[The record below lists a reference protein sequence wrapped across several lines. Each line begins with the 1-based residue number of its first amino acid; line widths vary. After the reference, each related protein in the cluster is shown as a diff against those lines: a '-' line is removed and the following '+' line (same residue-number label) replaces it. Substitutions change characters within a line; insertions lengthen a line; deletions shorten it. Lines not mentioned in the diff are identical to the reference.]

1 MQLVDF
7 ISNEIGFLMGPFR
20 VLMLCAFVAYVLT
33 LKNFANRSAF
43 DLSSGAIALGFYFS
57 TVILLAHLLVM
68 ANMFD
73 RFTVYFIFFFIIF
86 IAPSLKLQSY
96 FRLLRQGK
104 YSLRATSSE
113 QFNSLYDQ
121 LLEFYKKLKRFRW
134 LVVVQKHFQKKS
146 ILFFSIFISALI
158 MMFIRMS
165 FIENDLYTLSKLWVK
180 EINVLNELNNSLPFS
195 TTSGLFGEYLSI
207 HLYAKLTGLNINLAV
222 ISFGLIEF
230 FFLGGMLYWFIK
242 EVSNSKYTIPLI
254 CMLLLAVG
262 FRYLPFNL
270 NLLLKHQSEYL
281 GFLLLLPL
289 FYLLLWNPMHHVLQR
304 NKTLKISLWVLAL
317 FTINF
322 FVAFYVLPVFLICA
336 TLIQSNNRILHGQMW
351 KAYIYGLFVFSIF
364 IYGYSSIN
372 QFSIAEFFMNN
383 WIQIDSYSYFP
394 QMRFEVSDFLF
405 GAVLI
410 STLGFTISLVAY
422 YIDKSRSSLL
432 VLALSILV
440 IISGC
445 FLFESYFD
453 LDVLF
458 ILLPL
463 FTVLELSILFT
474 ALKWFFDTV
483 IKKPA
488 ISYAIG
494 MIAISTATYLL
505 ISSLYSIEIEKKTP
519 LKKDILSV
527 YTELFLT
534 NFPYTYSVVN
544 NKYAEPMSQGSHFYM
559 NYEEFSSDY
568 ISKDS
573 IYYQNREDENY
584 LKSNPEV
591 IPTNTYY
598 IFIPKSEN
606 EDDELFNVNVL
617 TQNKIQSTLRDLKK
631 KGRSIRTYY
640 ESENLS
646 VYELTN
652 KSNATKI
659 NDILLSREN

>member
-1 MQLVDF
+1 
-7 ISNEIGFLMGPFR
+7 
-20 VLMLCAFVAYVLT
+20 
-33 LKNFANRSAF
+33 
-43 DLSSGAIALGFYFS
+43 
-57 TVILLAHLLVM
+57 
-68 ANMFD
+68 
-73 RFTVYFIFFFIIF
+73 
-86 IAPSLKLQSY
+86 
-96 FRLLRQGK
+96 
-104 YSLRATSSE
+104 
-113 QFNSLYDQ
+113 
-121 LLEFYKKLKRFRW
+121 
-134 LVVVQKHFQKKS
+134 
-146 ILFFSIFISALI
+146 
-158 MMFIRMS
+158 
-165 FIENDLYTLSKLWVK
+165 
-180 EINVLNELNNSLPFS
+180 
-195 TTSGLFGEYLSI
+195 
-207 HLYAKLTGLNINLAV
+207 
-222 ISFGLIEF
+222 
-230 FFLGGMLYWFIK
+230 
-242 EVSNSKYTIPLI
+242 
-254 CMLLLAVG
+254 MLLLAVG

-474 ALKWFFDTV
+474 ALKWF
-483 IKKPA
+483 
-488 ISYAIG
+488 
-494 MIAISTATYLL
+494 
-505 ISSLYSIEIEKKTP
+505 
-519 LKKDILSV
+519 
-527 YTELFLT
+527 
-534 NFPYTYSVVN
+534 
-544 NKYAEPMSQGSHFYM
+544 
-559 NYEEFSSDY
+559 
-568 ISKDS
+568 
-573 IYYQNREDENY
+573 
-584 LKSNPEV
+584 
-591 IPTNTYY
+591 
-598 IFIPKSEN
+598 
-606 EDDELFNVNVL
+606 
-617 TQNKIQSTLRDLKK
+617 
-631 KGRSIRTYY
+631 
-640 ESENLS
+640 
-646 VYELTN
+646 
-652 KSNATKI
+652 
-659 NDILLSREN
+659 